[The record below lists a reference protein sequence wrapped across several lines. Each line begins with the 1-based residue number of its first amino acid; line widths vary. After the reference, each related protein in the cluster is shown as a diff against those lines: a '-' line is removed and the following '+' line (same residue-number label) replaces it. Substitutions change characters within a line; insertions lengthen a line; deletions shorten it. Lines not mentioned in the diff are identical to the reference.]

1 MSGLDG
7 LAVSQL
13 TEFLRVKASL
23 KNSGHEPNQ
32 PLSVS
37 DELSKHLQPTKP
49 HPYYIYAMS
58 FLFFSLKYLSCT
70 LSFPIKVMK
79 NVFIIF
85 PVSIMID
92 IFLFF
97 SPMLV

>member
-1 MSGLDG
+1 MNGLDG

-49 HPYYIYAMS
+49 HPYYIYATS
-58 FLFFSLKYLSCT
+58 FLFFLFEISELYSIISFQTYKKMSSLS
-70 LSFPIKVMK
+70 SR
-79 NVFIIF
+79 
-85 PVSIMID
+85 
-92 IFLFF
+92 FL
-97 SPMLV
+97 LW

>member
-1 MSGLDG
+1 MNGLDG

-58 FLFFSLKYLSCT
+58 FLFFLFEISELYS
-70 LSFPIKVMK
+70 V
-79 NVFIIF
+79 IF
-85 PVSIMID
+85 YQTYK
-92 IFLFF
+92 
-97 SPMLV
+97 